1 MSPKIQFHFLP
12 RNLRMRTGWLVAVLS
27 LGPFT
32 TPGVA
37 EEASETGKMAA
48 LLKSLADAPE
58 QWKNAYS
65 NDVRA

>member
-32 TPGVA
+32 YAGGCGR
-37 EEASETGKMAA
+37 SIRN
-48 LLKSLADAPE
+48 
-58 QWKNAYS
+58 W
-65 NDVRA
+65 